1 MISIRR
7 SFSTKLSIGILLMAV
22 PIFFISLAV
31 LFSQSRHIIRKEA
44 IGHANSVLGTTIQ
57 RVYRHVI
64 TIETATNVN
73 SWLITEHLDP
83 DSLLSLSYRIVRL
96 NPHIDGCS
104 ISTEPDIFPKY
115 GRYYSVY
122 SIKKGKTADG
132 RDSVESVVENQYE
145 YFTKIWYKTAHDLGK
160 SCWTDFYDDTDSL
173 EVALPGMV
181 ASYSKPIYDNT
192 GRMVAVISTDLS
204 LLRLSKTIT
213 RDKPYPHSYFMMV
226 NKEGKFIIH
235 PDTTQLFRQTIYS
248 NVNPNEHPDI
258 FALGHEMTTGVKGC
272 MNVNLN
278 GEPCVVCY
286 QPIPGTSW
294 SLAIVCPNSDILEE
308 YYKLTYIIIPLL
320 IVGFFII
327 LLLCHRTVGHAIL
340 PLNQLLKKTQSIAA
354 GNMEVHIPST
364 KREDVVGHLQNSFA
378 LMLQSLNFHMGSVRY
393 STEQTKLHNEKLRQA
408 TELAKEADRQKRTF
422 IQNVTHQ
429 IRTPLNIIMGFVQ
442 ILSDKTQI
450 QALPKEELK
459 SITDTMEHN
468 SQLLTRMVLMLFD
481 SSDTGFS
488 EELLTANQITDIV
501 CNDMARETIDYA
513 LEQFPNLSVNL
524 QSEVADD
531 FRIRT
536 NGLYLMRSLRELVYN
551 SAKYSDGQHVTF
563 RIITTDTTIRFI
575 IEDKGKGIPEANREH
590 IFDFFTKV
598 DDLSEGL
605 GLGLPL
611 AKRHAQNLGG
621 DLFFDEDYHDGCR
634 FIFELPLT

>member
-7 SFSTKLSIGILLMAV
+7 SFSTKLSISILLLAV

-44 IGHANSVLGTTIQ
+44 VGRAHSVLGTAIQ
-57 RVYRHVI
+57 RVYRDVT

-73 SWLITEHLDP
+73 SWLIAEYLDP
-83 DSLLSLSYRIVRL
+83 DSLMNLSYRIVRL

-115 GRYYSVY
+115 GRYFSVY
-122 SIKKGKTADG
+122 SIRDKTADG
-132 RDSVESVVENQYE
+132 RDSIESAIEEQYE
-145 YFTKIWYKTAHDLGK
+145 YFTKIWYKTPHDLGK
-160 SCWTDFYDDTDSL
+160 ACWTDFYDDTDSL
-173 EVALPGMV
+173 EVTLSGLI
-181 ASYSKPIYDNT
+181 ASYSKPVYDNT

-204 LLRLSKTIT
+204 LSRLSKDIAK
-213 RDKPYPHSYFMMV
+213 DKPYPHSYFMMV
-226 NKEGKFIIH
+226 NKDGKFIIH
-235 PDTTQLFRQTIYS
+235 PDTTKLFNQTIFS
-248 NVNPNEHPDI
+248 GLNPNDHSDI
-258 FALGHEMTTGVKGC
+258 FALGHEMTTGVNGC
-272 MNVNLN
+272 MNVTLD
-278 GEPCVVCY
+278 GKPCIVCY

-327 LLLCHRTVGHAIL
+327 ILLCHRTVGHAIL
-340 PLNQLLKKTQSIAA
+340 PLNQLLEKTQSIAA
-354 GNMEVHIPST
+354 GNMEIHIPNT
-364 KREDVVGHLQNSFA
+364 KREDVVGCLQNSFA

-393 STEQTKLHNEKLRQA
+393 STEQAKLHNEELRQA

-450 QALPKEELK
+450 QALQKEELRN
-459 SITDTMEHN
+459 ITDTMEHN

-488 EELLTANQITDIV
+488 EELLTSNQITDIV
-501 CNDMARETIDYA
+501 CNDIAREVIGYGKKH
-513 LEQFPNLSVNL
+513 FPNLSINL

-531 FRIRT
+531 FSIRT
-536 NGLYLMRSLRELVYN
+536 NGLYLMRSLRELIYN
-551 SAKYSDGQHVTF
+551 SAKYSDGQHVIF
-563 RIITTDTTIRFI
+563 RITTTDTTVRFI
-575 IEDKGKGIPEANREH
+575 IEDNGKGIPEANREH
-590 IFDFFTKV
+590 IFDFFIKV

-621 DLFFDEDYHDGCR
+621 DLIFDEDYHDGCR
-634 FIFELPLT
+634 FIFELPLA

>member
-7 SFSTKLSIGILLMAV
+7 SFSTKLSIGILLLAV
-22 PIFFISLAV
+22 PIFFISLAI

-44 IGHANSVLGTTIQ
+44 IGRAHSVLGTAIQ
-57 RVYRHVI
+57 RVYRNVT

-73 SWLITEHLDP
+73 SWLIAEHLDP
-83 DSLLSLSYRIVRL
+83 DSLLSLSYRVVRL

-104 ISTEPDIFPKY
+104 ISTEPDVFPKY
-115 GRYYSVY
+115 GRYFSVY
-122 SIKKGKTADG
+122 SIRNGKTADG
-132 RDSVESVVENQYE
+132 RDSIESVVEGQYE
-145 YFTKIWYKTAHDLGK
+145 YFTKIWYKTPHDLGK
-160 SCWTDFYDDTDSL
+160 ACWTDFYDDADSL
-173 EVALPGMV
+173 EVTLSGLI
-181 ASYSKPIYDNT
+181 ASYSKPVYDNT

-204 LLRLSKTIT
+204 LSRLSKAIT
-213 RDKPYPHSYFMMV
+213 KDKPYPHSYFMMV
-226 NKEGKFIIH
+226 NKDGKFIIH
-235 PDTTQLFRQTIYS
+235 PDTIKLFKQTIYS
-248 NVNPNEHPDI
+248 GLNPNEHSDI
-258 FALGHEMTTGVKGC
+258 FALGHEMTTGVNGR
-272 MNVNLN
+272 MNVTLD

-340 PLNQLLKKTQSIAA
+340 PLNHLLEKTQSIAA
-354 GNMEVHIPST
+354 GNMEIHIPST

-378 LMLQSLNFHMGSVRY
+378 IMLQSLNFHMGSVRY
-393 STEQTKLHNEKLRQA
+393 STEQAKLHNEELRQA

-488 EELLTANQITDIV
+488 EELLTSNQITNIV
-501 CNDMARETIDYA
+501 CNDMARETISYG
-513 LEQFPNLSVNL
+513 QKHFPNLSINF
-524 QSEVADD
+524 QSDVDD
-531 FRIRT
+531 NFCIRT
-536 NGLYLMRSLRELVYN
+536 NGVYLLRSLRELVYN

-563 RIITTDTTIRFI
+563 RITTTNTTVRFI
-575 IEDKGKGIPEANREH
+575 IEDKGKGIPETNREH

-621 DLFFDEDYHDGCR
+621 DLIFDEDYHDGCR
-634 FIFELPLT
+634 FIIELPLT